1 MVRISLV
8 SVLVTLTLAS
18 VTPVAMALPGIGDAM
33 KGVMPGAEK
42 SAEAD
47 GATQLSAAMLR
58 IVSSPSLEKFFVML
72 LLHKVR
78 F

>member
-42 SAEAD
+42 SAERMVYVTW
-47 GATQLSAAMLR
+47 ATLR
-58 IVSSPSLEKFFVML
+58 E
-72 LLHKVR
+72 R
-78 F
+78 G